1 MAVDLVLNKDAHS
14 FAYCKELQYI
24 LEYDILIF
32 FKNIF
37 SASLW
42 NLQLTPFS
50 WKSRG
55 VGSVAASLTT

>member
-1 MAVDLVLNKDAHS
+1 MLTLAFRSNSAKGQPHRANMAVDLVLNKDAHS

-37 SASLW
+37 SASL
-42 NLQLTPFS
+42 
-50 WKSRG
+50 
-55 VGSVAASLTT
+55 